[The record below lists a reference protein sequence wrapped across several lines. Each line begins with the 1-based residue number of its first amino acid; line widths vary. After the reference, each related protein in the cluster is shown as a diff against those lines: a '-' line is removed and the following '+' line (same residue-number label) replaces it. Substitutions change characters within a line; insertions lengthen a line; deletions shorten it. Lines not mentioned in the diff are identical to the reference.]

1 MCGGG
6 GWGGVEGGRRLQVVQ
21 RGLQSRTIDMKKKA
35 STIVGNMCNLVADP
49 KDVSPYLG
57 DLLPTL
63 KTTILD
69 PSPDVRLSAA
79 KALGSLVK
87 SMDDADYRALE
98 AHLLVA
104 MKSDAS
110 MVERSGAALG
120 FGEVLGASP
129 IARLEAVLP
138 EVLAQCAARLPHVR
152 EGYFTL
158 LACLPGTMGDA
169 LEPYIPRVLP
179 SVLGGLSDEKE
190 SVREIALRAG
200 HGLVDHYA
208 ETAMPLVRP
217 PIPPPHPTFSA
228 PPPAQSRLAE

>member
-1 MCGGG
+1 
-6 GWGGVEGGRRLQVVQ
+6 VVQ

-63 KTTILD
+63 KTVILD

-87 SMDDADYRALE
+87 SMDDADYAALE
-98 AHLLVA
+98 VHLLA
-104 MKSDAS
+104 TMKSDAS
-110 MVERSGAALG
+110 MVERAGAALG

-138 EVLAQCAARLPHVR
+138 EVGARAERGR
-152 EGYFTL
+152 EG
-158 LACLPGTMGDA
+158 GR
-169 LEPYIPRVLP
+169 E
-179 SVLGGLSDEKE
+179 GGRGKGRGKE
-190 SVREIALRAG
+190 SEKRERKSERAG
-200 HGLVDHYA
+200 RGIERESVCA
-208 ETAMPLVRP
+208 
-217 PIPPPHPTFSA
+217 FA
-228 PPPAQSRLAE
+228 PPRGQRGCV

>member
-1 MCGGG
+1 
-6 GWGGVEGGRRLQVVQ
+6 VVQ

-63 KTTILD
+63 KTVILD

-87 SMDDADYRALE
+87 SMDDADYAALE
-98 AHLLVA
+98 VHLLA
-104 MKSDAS
+104 TMKSDAS
-110 MVERSGAALG
+110 MVERAGAALG

-138 EVLAQCAARLPHVR
+138 EVGARGERGRGGGR
-152 EGYFTL
+152 EGERKGGRGRGRERERRERNREEREERERGGIWRKRPC
-158 LACLPGTMGDA
+158 APSLP
-169 LEPYIPRVLP
+169 
-179 SVLGGLSDEKE
+179 
-190 SVREIALRAG
+190 REDKGA
-200 HGLVDHYA
+200 VC
-208 ETAMPLVRP
+208 E
-217 PIPPPHPTFSA
+217 
-228 PPPAQSRLAE
+228 